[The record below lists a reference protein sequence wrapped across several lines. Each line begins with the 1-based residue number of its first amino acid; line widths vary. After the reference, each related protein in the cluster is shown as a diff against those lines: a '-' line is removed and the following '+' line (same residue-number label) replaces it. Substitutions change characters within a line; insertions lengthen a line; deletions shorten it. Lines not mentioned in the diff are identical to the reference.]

1 MHQLGQR
8 SRWALEDARQ
18 RVASLLNAEPAEI
31 VFTGGGTESINH
43 GLRGIALAREPRRH
57 MVTSAIEHE
66 AVLET
71 CRSLEQDFGFQV
83 TYVRPGVDGI
93 IDAKAF
99 VDAMRADTA
108 VAALMYANNEIGT
121 LQPVGQVAHEC
132 RARGVP
138 LFVDAVQAVGQ
149 IPVDVREIQVDALA
163 LSAHKFTGPKG
174 TGALYLRNGVGCRP
188 GLRGGPQERQRRAGT
203 ENVAG
208 IAGMVAALE
217 ESLGSLDTVSPR
229 LAAMRDLL
237 FDRILSACPGSVPNG
252 SRTDRLPGN
261 VNISFPRVDGES
273 MVMALDR
280 EGVLVSSGA
289 ACASGST
296 DPSHVLLA
304 MGASEARARGALR
317 VTIGAENTWDEI
329 GQAQA
334 AIVRIAD
341 RLGAPEATRGGG
353 SAPAWAAMVTG
364 SKALG

>member
-1 MHQLGQR
+1 MAPFLETEFGNPSSMHQLGQR

-121 LQPVGQVAHEC
+121 LQPVGQ
-132 RARGVP
+132 
-138 LFVDAVQAVGQ
+138 

-229 LAAMRDLL
+229 LAA
-237 FDRILSACPGSVPNG
+237 
-252 SRTDRLPGN
+252 
-261 VNISFPRVDGES
+261 
-273 MVMALDR
+273 
-280 EGVLVSSGA
+280 
-289 ACASGST
+289 
-296 DPSHVLLA
+296 
-304 MGASEARARGALR
+304 
-317 VTIGAENTWDEI
+317 
-329 GQAQA
+329 
-334 AIVRIAD
+334 
-341 RLGAPEATRGGG
+341 
-353 SAPAWAAMVTG
+353 
-364 SKALG
+364 